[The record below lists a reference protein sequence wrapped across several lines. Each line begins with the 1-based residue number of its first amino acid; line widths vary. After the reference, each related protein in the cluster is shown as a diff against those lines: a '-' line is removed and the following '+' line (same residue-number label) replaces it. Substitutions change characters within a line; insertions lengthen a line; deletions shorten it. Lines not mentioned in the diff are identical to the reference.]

1 MMTDERRDD
10 PVLAQVTAWYAA
22 KIGSQIAPIVDDE
35 LYDLTRVQRDLT
47 VWEYAFWKSRSAKGI
62 RRWNVVAAVAREPDM
77 GWVKAWVE
85 SGKTSDYQD
94 APRRGGG
101 QRPEST
107 VRKKPPAEDVDAE
120 TRERQRAALVELRRR
135 QRERG
140 K

>member
-1 MMTDERRDD
+1 MTDERRDD

-22 KIGSQIAPIVDDE
+22 KIGSQIAPIVSDE

-47 VWEYAFWKSRSAKGI
+47 VWEYAFWKSRSARGI
-62 RRWNVVAAVAREPDM
+62 RRWNVVAAVACEPDI

-94 APRRGGG
+94 APRRGDGRR
-101 QRPEST
+101 QEST

-120 TRERQRAALVELRRR
+120 TLERQRAALEEWRKRRE
-135 QRERG
+135 Q
-140 K
+140 